1 MEINKLIKDKIK
13 YKYVIRDEST
23 FLIGNTVEY
32 FLQAE
37 TLKEVKAGIEFAK
50 KKNLPIV
57 VLGRGSDVLFSNE
70 HLKMMVIK
78 VSLDYIKKEDEGLYK
93 VGAGSILNK
102 FIFKITQDG
111 WAGMEKLIGIPG
123 SVGGGIWA
131 NAGAY
136 GVEIKNFVKSVKVIW
151 LDNDEVEIKNLSNE
165 DCLFSYRDSIFKH
178 RKGVIL
184 EAEFEFKEKV
194 VSWEKSKKEILEILK
209 SRQEK
214 HPLDYPNAGSIFKNV
229 IVNDEIQELLGTDFA
244 YNKIP
249 AGWLI
254 EQVGLKGYKIGNAQ
268 FSEKHANFIINLGGA
283 TAQDVLELIELA
295 KVKVKD
301 KYGIE
306 LQEELIYIAN

>member
-1 MEINKLIKDKIK
+1 MEINKLIKDKIQHR
-13 YKYVIRDEST
+13 YVIREEST

-32 FLQAE
+32 FLPAE
-37 TLKEVKAGIEFAK
+37 TLEEVRAGIEFAK

-70 HLKMMVIK
+70 HLNLMVIK
-78 VSLDYIKKEDEGLYK
+78 VNLDYIKDNGNGLYK
-93 VGAGSILNK
+93 VGAGTILNQ

-111 WAGMEKLIGIPG
+111 WTGMEKLIGIPG

-136 GVEIKNFVKSVKVIW
+136 GVETKSFVKSVKVIW
-151 LDNDEVEIKNLSNE
+151 LDQDKVEIKNLNNE

-178 RKGVIL
+178 RKGLIL
-184 EAEFEFKEKV
+184 EAEFEFKDKV
-194 VSWEKSKKEILEILK
+194 TSWEESKKEILKILK

-214 HPLDYPNAGSIFKNV
+214 HPLNYPNAGSIFKNV
-229 IVNDEIQELLGTDFA
+229 IVNDEIQELLGTNFS

-254 EQVGLKGYKIGNAQ
+254 EQVGLKGYKIGDAQ

-306 LQEELIYIAN
+306 LQEELIYIDN